1 MSTCKR
7 CGASFNCAMVDG
19 NDGGP
24 CWCTALPPAVPLPST
39 SAGADAD
46 VTCWCPAC
54 LKLHI
59 EQRNAALEAQRRAAG
74 GAP

>member
-7 CGASFNCAMVDG
+7 CGAEFNCAMVDG
-19 NDGGP
+19 NDCGP
-24 CWCTALPPAVPLPST
+24 CWCTAMPPAVPVPAT
-39 SAGADAD
+39 DTD

-59 EQRNAALEAQRRAAG
+59 EQRELQRRAATSG
-74 GAP
+74 QP

>member
-7 CGASFNCAMVDG
+7 CGAEFNCAMADG

-24 CWCTALPPAVPLPST
+24 CWCTAMPPAVPVPST
-39 SAGADAD
+39 DTD

-59 EQRNAALEAQRRAAG
+59 EQREAQRRAAAG
-74 GAP
+74 DAPQ